1 MEAEAI
7 LADPHDGRTRASDR
21 YLGEITSAL
30 IEAGLIAADNPAA
43 ARLAALCQ
51 RLGVPGPGPAIAAAV
66 RLPVRW
72 ASVIAQRPAPE
83 TGPELFAPLATILPD
98 LDGTRFALAGLSL
111 TAGHSY
117 LHVVASGLPKLAER
131 FGPGWRPGFSW
142 WVQDGAGH
150 WHLGAMA
157 GRATRRPA
165 RPSSSSGWS
174 RRSPLRRKRSRC
186 WSARARPRSARW
198 CRYGPLRRWRTLRI
212 MDREGAE
219 TYLRL
224 LAEAAMRGSLAP
236 AAAARAPN
244 ASTIMV
250 VGHALTAVG
259 ALDPV
264 TAEEILADFR
274 LAVTVRH
281 LHGEP
286 GQGAGQAVTAAQ
298 WLAQGRPSCAGSRAR
313 PRTGGRGTGG
323 RDARGQ
329 RGGDR
334 ADRFVPVGMT
344 VPFLAGAVSGELCLM
359 SFAQTGTGAR
369 FIAAWQVHSPSLEPQ
384 LSYHYPGLIPF
395 EEFTVTDDR
404 GGRYKLDHTPGS
416 DLAWPN
422 MIRLSPAPPG
432 NIRWLDVAP
441 PYRQAVR
448 VALSRGGPHSS
459 DDEAQVSVSD
469 AALSAGEH
477 LLVMLAERLLTGTPE
492 FPRRGMLAA
501 PPTSP
506 RQVVAGGFGDII
518 AALKAADVLSPLSPV
533 PARLATLCASLD
545 LTGHGIAAPPT
556 LDLPEP
562 WLSLLAHYQRRKPEP
577 NQMREGYAAL
587 AATLPELD
595 GIRVTLLGLQ
605 HTQGSSALHVLA
617 QGRRRSRGPGRSTS
631 T

>member
-1 MEAEAI
+1 
-7 LADPHDGRTRASDR
+7 
-21 YLGEITSAL
+21 
-30 IEAGLIAADNPAA
+30 
-43 ARLAALCQ
+43 
-51 RLGVPGPGPAIAAAV
+51 
-66 RLPVRW
+66 
-72 ASVIAQRPAPE
+72 
-83 TGPELFAPLATILPD
+83 
-98 LDGTRFALAGLSL
+98 
-111 TAGHSY
+111 
-117 LHVVASGLPKLAER
+117 
-131 FGPGWRPGFSW
+131 
-142 WVQDGAGH
+142 
-150 WHLGAMA
+150 
-157 GRATRRPA
+157 
-165 RPSSSSGWS
+165 
-174 RRSPLRRKRSRC
+174 
-186 WSARARPRSARW
+186 
-198 CRYGPLRRWRTLRI
+198 

-224 LAEAAMRGSLAP
+224 LAEAAMRGSLTP
-236 AAAARAPN
+236 AAARAPN

-250 VGHALTAVG
+250 VGHALTAVE

-281 LHGEP
+281 LHSEP
-286 GQGAGQAVTAAQ
+286 GQAVTAAQ
-298 WLAQGRPSCAGSRAR
+298 WLAQGRPVLRGKPRPAPSPGEGTAGEGAPGNAT
-313 PRTGGRGTGG
+313 PRVG
-323 RDARGQ
+323 
-329 RGGDR
+329 
-334 ADRFVPVGMT
+334 ADRFVSVGLT

-369 FIAAWQVHSPSLEPQ
+369 FIAAWQVHSPALEVQ
-384 LSYHYPGLIPF
+384 LSHHYPGLIPF
-395 EEFTVTDDR
+395 DEFTVTDDR

-422 MIRLSPAPPG
+422 MIRLNPAPPG

-441 PYRQAVR
+441 PYRPAVR

-459 DDEAQVSVSD
+459 DDETQVSVSD

-518 AALKAADVLSPLSPV
+518 AALEAADVLSPLSPV

-545 LTGHGIAAPPT
+545 LSGHGIAAPPT

-562 WLSLLAHYQRRKPEP
+562 WLSLLAHYQRRNPEP
-577 NQMREGYAAL
+577 TQMREGYAAL

-605 HTQGSSALHVLA
+605 HTQGSSVLHVLA
-617 QGRRRSRGPGRSTS
+617 QGPAPEPRPGPLDIDLNFPLSFWLRESGGRWHAARPDRCHQGDGESAIRLRLVPPLTRPADWVEVQAGGRSAKVRATLPLRWRYPS
-631 T
+631 